1 MPRLTVFAGING
13 AGKTTLYNYLS
24 KKDTLALGKR
34 VCPDEILQNFK
45 GDWRDSGDQIKSGRI
60 AILEIKENISKQHSF
75 NWELTL
81 LTPAVLN
88 YLKKAKEQGFVV
100 SVNFIGVG
108 DVKQSFDRIQKRVDS
123 GGHDVEKNLVE
134 MRYKRQ
140 FENFSKVFEVVD
152 GILFYDNTETMNL
165 IGGYI
170 DKTLFMSDTR
180 PKWAEKIIYQYDCFA
195 REYQELN
202 QGKDVVVE
210 EKTTKLE
217 TPIEYQV
224 DSRFDYNEFVNSET
238 TKEKRG
244 K

>member
-24 KKDTLALGKR
+24 KKDTLSLGKR

-45 GDWRDSGDQIKSGRI
+45 GDWRDSGDQFKSGKI
-60 AILEIKENISKQHSF
+60 AILEIRENIAKQHSF

-81 LTPAVLN
+81 LTTALLS

-100 SVNFIGVG
+100 NVNFIGVE
-108 DVKQSFDRIQKRVDS
+108 DLQQSLDRIKNRVDK
-123 GGHDVEKNLVE
+123 GGHDVEKELVE

-140 FENFSKVFEVVD
+140 FENFSEVFEVVD
-152 GILFYDNTETMNL
+152 GILFYDNAETMRL

-170 DKTLFMSDTR
+170 DKTLFMTDTR

-195 REYQELN
+195 REYQEMR
-202 QGKDVVVE
+202 QGKEIVVDEKATKFDKPVKFELGSMYEYGELTFVE
-210 EKTTKLE
+210 NTDREKK
-217 TPIEYQV
+217 
-224 DSRFDYNEFVNSET
+224 
-238 TKEKRG
+238 
-244 K
+244 